1 MTSARTGQR
10 RTKYYKDDPQAV
22 ARRNLTIN
30 AVSRLAEQIAGGRTR
45 YRAISPEERARFRA
59 TAHAMH
65 ELGADFT
72 TAEKAEKT
80 DRRGFVYVIS
90 NPAWPHHVKIGRA
103 FDPESRLRSYFT
115 GCPFNDYVVE
125 NAMYFHDCYMAERE
139 THARLEAWRA
149 DDGEWFNLTPDE
161 AADCI
166 NQLREII

>member
-1 MTSARTGQR
+1 MVTTGRR

-30 AVSRLAEQIAGGRTR
+30 AVSRLAYKIVGGWKQ
-45 YRAISPEERARFRA
+45 YYALSPEERAHVRS

-80 DRRGFVYVIS
+80 ERRGFVYVIS

-103 FDPESRLRSYFT
+103 FDPESRLRGYFT
-115 GCPFNDYVVE
+115 GCPFNDYELEHAV
-125 NAMYFHDCYMAERE
+125 YFHDCYMAERE

-149 DDGEWFNLTPDE
+149 DGGEWFNLTPDE
-161 AADCI
+161 AAHYI
-166 NQLREII
+166 NQLRETI